1 MTVNPQPTLTVT
13 NKTQTGLFYGDNIQL
28 IEITNTNSNLTVT
41 PAGTYSHIQYNSGTK
56 TITSSDYL
64 TVGTYKYFLQ
74 AVSDQTPECNTL
86 RDTVIVVVSPKL
98 VTLVS
103 GDASKMY
110 DGSPITNADVPGK
123 NANGLVTETG
133 WVGDDGATYTF
144 TGEQLAVGSS
154 PNAFSYTAK
163 TGTDLSNYTISK
175 TEGTLSITSNT
186 SVLYVEL
193 KDKTWTYNGSAH
205 TNHEYVV
212 HFGDAELNA
221 TAAGNGTYTATLG
234 TGDVVTITPDANATI
249 TNVAE
254 TTVDNTF
261 TWTVQ
266 NSTFYTK
273 GTDTV
278 GKLAVTCKAVTIT
291 AKDSTKTYDGQ
302 PMTQPAFTA
311 SALEA
316 TDHHTFTVAM
326 TSGSTITNVGTQ
338 ANVIAK
344 IDGVDVTAGSGNVV
358 GNYCVTVVN
367 GELKVTCKAV
377 TITANSTGFFYDGS
391 EHSDPGFS
399 VTGLVGSDEIRAVVT
414 GSIQFPQQSPQVNT
428 LANYNFTTG
437 NPNNYCVSTYNGQLT
452 MGWNPICSPIT
463 VKSNSHT
470 WVYDGTSHSDDGY
483 TLIFANGTI
492 PVGADG
498 IFEFPNSDTLRVDVT
513 GTVTTVGSVDNIPTV
528 TSITKNGYDV
538 SQAYCVTLDTG
549 KLVVTPR
556 ELLIVDT
563 LSKKTY
569 DGAVLVVNYNNPDVE
584 VTGLV
589 EGDYLTAGQFTT
601 HNYKAGYYRRTVRPL
616 TTAMMAED
624 VTDITTAFETHNG
637 ISNYR
642 VTIIAKLTITPRSL
656 EITAASET
664 MVYNCVDLE
673 KDAYTITDGTLANT
687 DLIDTV
693 FVAGSQHCVG
703 SSSNVASGAIILHGI
718 DTVTNSYDITYV
730 DGSLTIEPVTTGFEC
745 PAPLDIT
752 LWHSTSDTNVTLPAP
767 ATLTPSLPCVTI
779 TNNLV
784 NPLPAGVHTITWSL
798 KDECGT
804 LMTNCQ
810 QIITVNYPKC
820 DTAIDFD
827 GNKYPS
833 ERIGRNCWTV
843 INLRSEHYSDG
854 TDIANYTFYN
864 NNDSL
869 ENVYGKLYS
878 WYSAARVPED
888 DDSAVPVDS
897 TSLSGP
903 YVEGVCPAG
912 WALPTVEEYWD
923 MYVASGADAGLVKSP
938 STLVW
943 LPGKQGTAPNKFDA
957 YGAGYYDGSVN
968 RYFNLLGETH
978 FWAVDYSTGSSM
990 ARNFVLNYYCSEG
1003 LVVESMKGFGYSIRC
1018 VQKK

>member
-1 MTVNPQPTLTVT
+1 MTQPAFTASALEAT
-13 NKTQTGLFYGDNIQL
+13 
-28 IEITNTNSNLTVT
+28 
-41 PAGTYSHIQYNSGTK
+41 
-56 TITSSDYL
+56 
-64 TVGTYKYFLQ
+64 
-74 AVSDQTPECNTL
+74 
-86 RDTVIVVVSPKL
+86 DTH
-98 VTLVS
+98 
-103 GDASKMY
+103 
-110 DGSPITNADVPGK
+110 
-123 NANGLVTETG
+123 
-133 WVGDDGATYTF
+133 TF
-144 TGEQLAVGSS
+144 TVAMTSGS
-154 PNAFSYTAK
+154 
-163 TGTDLSNYTISK
+163 
-175 TEGTLSITSNT
+175 
-186 SVLYVEL
+186 
-193 KDKTWTYNGSAH
+193 
-205 TNHEYVV
+205 
-212 HFGDAELNA
+212 
-221 TAAGNGTYTATLG
+221 
-234 TGDVVTITPDANATI
+234 TI
-249 TNVAE
+249 TNVGTQANVIANIDGVDV
-254 TTVDNTF
+254 TAGSGNVVGNYCVTVVN
-261 TWTVQ
+261 
-266 NSTFYTK
+266 
-273 GTDTV
+273 GTLT
-278 GKLAVTCKAVTIT
+278 VTCKAVTIT

-316 TDHHTFTVAM
+316 TDTHTFTVAM

-367 GELKVTCKAV
+367 GELTVNCKAVTITAKDSTKTYDGQPMMQPAFTASALEATDHHTFTVEMTSGSTITDVGTQANVIAKIDGVNVTAGSGNVVGNYCVTVMNGELKVNCKAV

-428 LANYNFTTG
+428 LASYNFTTG